1 VSAGTRPTPPEG
13 PGAKLPAEPILRV
26 SGLRKSFGSLE
37 VLKGVDFAVRPREVA
52 FVIGP
57 SGGGKTTFLRCLN
70 FLETPAAGT
79 IEFDGKQLCH
89 GTAASFHRR
98 PEREIR
104 QARAQMPMVF
114 QHFNLFHHRTVLE
127 NVIEGPTVV
136 LKRPRP
142 DAVRE
147 ARDILS
153 RVGLADK
160 LEAYPAQLSGGQK
173 QRVGIAR
180 ALAMH
185 PKLILFDEPT
195 SSLDPELVV
204 GVLDTIRRL
213 AEDGMTMIV
222 VSHEMGFARR
232 LADWVYF
239 MADGLIVEAG
249 PPKVI
254 FETPENERVRS
265 FIGSILH
272 SRD

>member
-1 VSAGTRPTPPEG
+1 MTADRTAAAMEPSASKDAVR
-13 PGAKLPAEPILRV
+13 PILQV
-26 SGLRKSFGSLE
+26 QGLRKSFDSQE
-37 VLKGVDFAVRPREVA
+37 VLRGIDLTVRPGEVA

-57 SGGGKTTFLRCLN
+57 SGGGKTTLLRCVN
-70 FLETPAAGT
+70 FLEAPGAGT
-79 IEFDGKQLCH
+79 IEFDRMRLCY
-89 GTAASFHRR
+89 GDERGFHRC

-104 QARAQMPMVF
+104 RARAQMPMVF
-114 QHFNLFHHRTVLE
+114 QHFNLFHHKTVLE

-136 LKRPRP
+136 LGRPRKE
-142 DAVRE
+142 AVEDGRN
-147 ARDILS
+147 ILS

-160 LEAYPAQLSGGQK
+160 LDAYPAQLSGGQK

-180 ALAMH
+180 ALAMR

-195 SSLDPELVV
+195 SSLDPELVA

-213 AEDGMTMIV
+213 AEDGMTMII

-232 LADWVYF
+232 LADCVYF
-239 MADGLIVEAG
+239 MADGRIIEAG
-249 PPKVI
+249 PAKAI
-254 FETPENERVRS
+254 FEEPESGRVRT

>member
-1 VSAGTRPTPPEG
+1 MTAGGSGGATAASVATRPVH
-13 PGAKLPAEPILRV
+13 PILRV
-26 SGLRKSFGSLE
+26 QGLRKSFGSLE
-37 VLKGVDFAVRPREVA
+37 VLKGIDLTVRPREVA
-52 FVIGP
+52 FIIGP

-70 FLETPAAGT
+70 FLETPGGGT
-79 IEFDGKQLCH
+79 IEFAGVRLCH
-89 GTAASFHRR
+89 DDGGQFHRR

-104 QARAQMPMVF
+104 QARARMPMVF

-136 LKRPRP
+136 LKRPRQQAIE
-142 DAVRE
+142 DAR
-147 ARDILS
+147 AILG

-160 LEAYPAQLSGGQK
+160 LGAYPAQLSGGQK

-180 ALAMH
+180 ALAMQ

-213 AEDGMTMIV
+213 AEDGMTMVV

-239 MADGLIVEAG
+239 MADGMIIEAG
-249 PPKVI
+249 PPKAI
-254 FETPENERVRS
+254 FESPESERVRT

>member
-1 VSAGTRPTPPEG
+1 MSAGLD
-13 PGAKLPAEPILRV
+13 AVAEPILRV
-26 SGLRKSFGSLE
+26 RGLRKSFGALE
-37 VLKGVDFAVRPREVA
+37 VLRGVDLTVRPREVA

-57 SGGGKTTFLRCLN
+57 SGGGKTTLLRCLN

-79 IEFDGKQLCH
+79 IEFEGRSLCH
-89 GTAASFHRR
+89 DRDGGFHRR

-104 QARAQMPMVF
+104 QARSRMPMVF
-114 QHFNLFHHRTVLE
+114 QHFNLFQHRTALE

-136 LKRPRP
+136 LKRPRHE
-142 DAVRE
+142 AVAE
-147 ARDILS
+147 AKEILA

-160 LEAYPAQLSGGQK
+160 LDAYPAQLSGGQK

-180 ALAMH
+180 ALAMR

-232 LADWVYF
+232 LADTVYF
-239 MADGLIVEAG
+239 MADGTIIEAG
-249 PPKVI
+249 PPKAI
-254 FETPENERVRS
+254 FESPENERVRT

>member
-1 VSAGTRPTPPEG
+1 MTAGGSPAALEG
-13 PGAKLPAEPILRV
+13 LGAEVPAQPILRV
-26 SGLRKSFGSLE
+26 HGLRKSFGAIE
-37 VLKGVDFAVRPREVA
+37 VLKGVDLTVRPREVA
-52 FVIGP
+52 FIIGP

-70 FLETPAAGT
+70 FLETPGAGT
-79 IEFDGKQLCH
+79 IEFDGNRLCH
-89 GTAASFHRR
+89 ESGGSFHRR

-136 LKRPRP
+136 LRRPRQE
-142 DAVRE
+142 AVQE

-160 LEAYPAQLSGGQK
+160 LDAYPAQLSGGQK

-239 MADGLIVEAG
+239 MADGLIIEAG
-249 PPKVI
+249 PPKAI
-254 FETPENERVRS
+254 FETPENERVRT
-265 FIGSILH
+265 FIGAILH